1 MKKAKT
7 IRTRKRNLRPRRS
20 RTPGHAALVKIL
32 RPIVRD
38 LMAEELDR
46 REDQA
51 DVKASQEA
59 LAEGGAV
66 PHDEFWK
73 KRGL

>member
-1 MKKAKT
+1 MGKT
-7 IRTRKRNLRPRRS
+7 KTTRARKRNLRPRAG
-20 RTPGHAALVKIL
+20 RTPGRAALVKIL

-46 REDQA
+46 REDEGDA
-51 DVKASQEA
+51 KASREA
-59 LAEGGAV
+59 LAEGGAIS
-66 PHDEFWK
+66 HKEFWK

>member
-1 MKKAKT
+1 MKKT
-7 IRTRKRNLRPRRS
+7 RTTRARKRNLRPRLS
-20 RTPGHAALVKIL
+20 RTPGRAALVKIL

-46 REDQA
+46 REDEG
-51 DVKASQEA
+51 DVKASREA
-59 LAEGGAV
+59 LAEGGEV
-66 PHDEFWK
+66 PHEEFWK

>member
-1 MKKAKT
+1 MSKTKAV
-7 IRTRKRNLRPRRS
+7 RARKRNPRPRPG
-20 RTPGHAALVKIL
+20 RTPARAALLKIL

-46 REDQA
+46 REDEG
-51 DVKASQEA
+51 DVKASRES

-66 PHDEFWK
+66 PHEEFWK
-73 KRGL
+73 KFGL

>member
-1 MKKAKT
+1 MSKT
-7 IRTRKRNLRPRRS
+7 KSTRARKRNLGPRS
-20 RTPGHAALVKIL
+20 ARTPGRAALVKIL

-46 REDQA
+46 REDEG
-51 DVKASQEA
+51 DVKASREA
-59 LAEGGAV
+59 LAEGGAI
-66 PHDEFWK
+66 PHEEFWK